1 MFRLLFAFISM
12 NSIKVGNFSK
22 ELDKLILVGGI
33 VGIAI
38 VNRNGLTILSNLP
51 RNIDERKF
59 GAMAATMFGAMETA
73 ISTFSDKLVNIT
85 VEFNDYQLI
94 IFGVDEAVIIVS
106 FVDIN
111 LDLGL
116 IFIEI
121 EECLKNLQNYM
132 KGD

>member
-1 MFRLLFAFISM
+1 M
-12 NSIKVGNFSK
+12 NSITIGNFNK
-22 ELDKLILVGGI
+22 ELDKLILVDGI
-33 VGIAI
+33 IGLAI

-94 IFGVDEAVIIVS
+94 IFGVDEEVIIVS
-106 FVDIN
+106 LADSNI
-111 LDLGL
+111 DLGL

-132 KGD
+132 KSD

>member
-1 MFRLLFAFISM
+1 M
-12 NSIKVGNFSK
+12 NSIAIGNFNK

-33 VGIAI
+33 TGVAI
-38 VNRNGLTILSNLP
+38 VNRNGLTILTNLS
-51 RNIDERKF
+51 RNIDDRKF

-94 IFGVDEAVIIVS
+94 IFGIDEEVIIIS
-106 FVDIN
+106 LVDLN
-111 LDLGL
+111 VDLGL

-121 EECLKNLQNYM
+121 EECLKNLQNM
-132 KGD
+132 RGD

>member
-1 MFRLLFAFISM
+1 M

-33 VGIAI
+33 IGIAI

-51 RNIDERKF
+51 RSFDERKF

-85 VEFNDYQLI
+85 VEFNDYQLL
-94 IFGVDEAVIIVS
+94 IFGVDEEVIIVS
-106 FVDIN
+106 LVDIN

-121 EECLKNLQNYM
+121 EECLKNLQNYT

>member
-1 MFRLLFAFISM
+1 L
-12 NSIKVGNFSK
+12 
-22 ELDKLILVGGI
+22 EQW
-33 VGIAI
+33 
-38 VNRNGLTILSNLP
+38 
-51 RNIDERKF
+51 RKF

-94 IFGVDEAVIIVS
+94 IFGIDEEEIIVS
-106 FVDIN
+106 LVDLN
-111 LDLGL
+111 VDLGL

-121 EECLKNLQNYM
+121 EECLKNLQNM

>member
-1 MFRLLFAFISM
+1 M

-22 ELDKLILVGGI
+22 ELDKLLLVGGI
-33 VGIAI
+33 IGIAL

-51 RNIDERKF
+51 RNFDERKF

-94 IFGVDEAVIIVS
+94 IFGVDEEVIIVS
-106 FVDIN
+106 LVDIN
-111 LDLGL
+111 IDLGL

-121 EECLKNLQNYM
+121 EECLKNLQNYT

>member
-1 MFRLLFAFISM
+1 M

>member
-1 MFRLLFAFISM
+1 M

-22 ELDKLILVGGI
+22 ELDKLLLVGGI
-33 VGIAI
+33 IGIAI

-51 RNIDERKF
+51 RNFDERKF
-59 GAMAATMFGAMETA
+59 GAMAATMYGAMETA

-94 IFGVDEAVIIVS
+94 IFGVDEEIIIVS
-106 FVDIN
+106 LVDIN

-121 EECLKNLQNYM
+121 EECLKNLQNYT

>member
-1 MFRLLFAFISM
+1 M

-33 VGIAI
+33 IGIAI

-51 RNIDERKF
+51 RSFDERKF

-85 VEFNDYQLI
+85 VEFNDYQLL
-94 IFGVDEAVIIVS
+94 IFGVDEEVIIVS

-121 EECLKNLQNYM
+121 EECLKNLQNYT
-132 KGD
+132 KDD

>member
-1 MFRLLFAFISM
+1 M

-33 VGIAI
+33 IGIAI
-38 VNRNGLTILSNLP
+38 VKRNGLTILSNLP
-51 RNIDERKF
+51 RNFDERKF
-59 GAMAATMFGAMETA
+59 GAMAATMYGAMETA

-94 IFGVDEAVIIVS
+94 IFGVDEEIIIVS
-106 FVDIN
+106 LVDIN

-121 EECLKNLQNYM
+121 EECLKNLQNYT

>member
-1 MFRLLFAFISM
+1 M

-33 VGIAI
+33 IGIAI

-51 RNIDERKF
+51 RNFDERKF

-94 IFGVDEAVIIVS
+94 IFGVDEEVIIVS
-106 FVDIN
+106 LVDIN
-111 LDLGL
+111 IDLGL

-121 EECLKNLQNYM
+121 EEFLKNLQNY
-132 KGD
+132 KKRD

>member
-1 MFRLLFAFISM
+1 M

-33 VGIAI
+33 IGIAI

-51 RNIDERKF
+51 RSFDERKF

-85 VEFNDYQLI
+85 VEFNDYQLL
-94 IFGVDEAVIIVS
+94 IFGVDEEVIIVS
-106 FVDIN
+106 LVDIN

-121 EECLKNLQNYM
+121 EECLKNLQNYT
-132 KGD
+132 KDD

>member
-1 MFRLLFAFISM
+1 M
-12 NSIKVGNFSK
+12 NSIKVEHFSK

-33 VGIAI
+33 IGIAI

-73 ISTFSDKLVNIT
+73 ISTFSDKLINIT

-94 IFGVDEAVIIVS
+94 ILGVDEEVIIVS
-106 FVDIN
+106 LVDIN
-111 LDLGL
+111 IDLGL

-121 EECLKNLQNYM
+121 EECLKNLQNY
-132 KGD
+132 KKSD

>member
-1 MFRLLFAFISM
+1 M
-12 NSIKVGNFSK
+12 NSITIENFNK

-33 VGIAI
+33 IGIAI

-94 IFGVDEAVIIVS
+94 IFGVDEEVIIVS
-106 FVDIN
+106 LVDIN

-121 EECLKNLQNYM
+121 EECLKNLQNYT
-132 KGD
+132 KCD

>member
-1 MFRLLFAFISM
+1 M
-12 NSIKVGNFSK
+12 NSIAIGNFNK

-33 VGIAI
+33 TGVAI
-38 VNRNGLTILSNLP
+38 VNRNGLTILTNLS
-51 RNIDERKF
+51 RNIDDRKF

-94 IFGVDEAVIIVS
+94 IFGIDEEVIIVS
-106 FVDIN
+106 LVDLN
-111 LDLGL
+111 VDLGL

-121 EECLKNLQNYM
+121 EECLKNLQNM

>member
-1 MFRLLFAFISM
+1 MFILVFAFISM
-12 NSIKVGNFSK
+12 NSIKVEHFSK
-22 ELDKLILVGGI
+22 ELDKLILVGGFI
-33 VGIAI
+33 GIAI

-73 ISTFSDKLVNIT
+73 ISTFSDKLINIT

-94 IFGVDEAVIIVS
+94 ILGVDEEVIIVS
-106 FVDIN
+106 LVDIN
-111 LDLGL
+111 IDLGL

-121 EECLKNLQNYM
+121 EECLKNLQNY
-132 KGD
+132 KKSD

>member
-1 MFRLLFAFISM
+1 MFITVFTFISM
-12 NSIKVGNFSK
+12 NSIAIGNFNK

-33 VGIAI
+33 IGTAI

-73 ISTFSDKLVNIT
+73 TSTFSDKLINIT

-94 IFGVDEAVIIVS
+94 IFGVNEEVIIVS
-106 FVDIN
+106 LVDVNI
-111 LDLGL
+111 DLGL

-121 EECLKNLQNYM
+121 EECLKNLQNYT
-132 KGD
+132 KRD

>member
-1 MFRLLFAFISM
+1 M
-12 NSIKVGNFSK
+12 NSIIIENFNK

-33 VGIAI
+33 IGLAI

-85 VEFNDYQLI
+85 VEFNDTQLI
-94 IFGVDEAVIIVS
+94 IFGVDKEVIIVS
-106 FVDIN
+106 LVDLNI
-111 LDLGL
+111 DLGL

-121 EECLKNLQNYM
+121 EECLKNLQNYT

>member
-1 MFRLLFAFISM
+1 M
-12 NSIKVGNFSK
+12 NSIKVGHFSK
-22 ELDKLILVGGI
+22 ELDRLIVVGGI
-33 VGIAI
+33 IGIAI

-73 ISTFSDKLVNIT
+73 ISTFFDKLINIT

-94 IFGVDEAVIIVS
+94 IFGVDEEVIIVS
-106 FVDIN
+106 LADIN
-111 LDLGL
+111 IDLGL

-121 EECLKNLQNYM
+121 EECLKNLQNYT

>member
-1 MFRLLFAFISM
+1 M

-33 VGIAI
+33 IGIAI

-51 RNIDERKF
+51 RNFDERKF

-73 ISTFSDKLVNIT
+73 ISTFFDKLVNIT

-94 IFGVDEAVIIVS
+94 IFGVDEEIIIVS
-106 FVDIN
+106 LVDLNI
-111 LDLGL
+111 DLGL

-121 EECLKNLQNYM
+121 EECLKNLQNYT
-132 KGD
+132 KHD

>member
-1 MFRLLFAFISM
+1 M

-22 ELDKLILVGGI
+22 ELDKLIVVGGI
-33 VGIAI
+33 IGIAL

-59 GAMAATMFGAMETA
+59 GAMAATTFGAMETA

-85 VEFNDYQLI
+85 IEFNDYQLI
-94 IFGVDEAVIIVS
+94 IFGVDEEVIIVS
-106 FVDIN
+106 LVDIN
-111 LDLGL
+111 IDLGL

-121 EECLKNLQNYM
+121 EECLKNLQNYT

>member
-1 MFRLLFAFISM
+1 M

-33 VGIAI
+33 IGIAI

-51 RNIDERKF
+51 RNFDERKF
-59 GAMAATMFGAMETA
+59 GAMAATMYGAMETA

-94 IFGVDEAVIIVS
+94 IFGVDEEIIIVS
-106 FVDIN
+106 LVDIN

-121 EECLKNLQNYM
+121 EECLKNLQNYT